1 MDYNTTRHKL
11 ILSEYGRN
19 VQSMVEYALSVED
32 REKRSRLA
40 KAIVNVMAQVNPAV
54 KESGDYKQKLWDQ
67 LHIIADFKLD
77 VDSPYPLPS
86 PDVLAFNTEKLSYR
100 DKNFR
105 YGHYG
110 KNIEKIIQKASLID
124 DGPDKE
130 MYVEMIANHL
140 KKTYLTWNRDSVSDE
155 LIYEHLD
162 LLSNGMLKLSDDAKL
177 HNTNDIL
184 ARNVKKKKFQRPK
197 ENNLNQRRN
206 INKKGKPS

>member
-19 VQSMVEYALSVED
+19 VQSMVEYVLSVED

-40 KAIVNVMAQVNPAV
+40 KAIISVMGQVNPAV

-77 VDSPYPLPS
+77 VDSPYPMPS
-86 PDVLAFNTEKLSYR
+86 PDVLAFSTEKLSYR

-110 KNIEKIIQKASLID
+110 KNIEKIIQKASLLD

-162 LLSNGMLKLSDDAKL
+162 LLSNGLLKLSDDAKL

-184 ARNVKKKKFQRPK
+184 ARNIKKKKFQRPK
-197 ENNLNQRRN
+197 DNNTNPRRN